1 MDGVTILIEGMSMSV
16 EALSVFTHRLTL
28 TACVAG
34 LLAGCGGATT
44 APAPDPADATSCADL
59 ADKYFEITANLIDMV
74 GDRTDSEME
83 SPPAEFQ
90 AAGDD
95 WLEVTSQIW
104 PRVAELCDGE
114 EFDQLLCER
123 ISEIEPAGEAG
134 ERILRDNFPRCEP

>member
-1 MDGVTILIEGMSMSV
+1 MRF
-16 EALSVFTHRLTL
+16 EASSLSTPRLAL
-28 TACVAG
+28 TACIAG

-44 APAPDPADATSCADL
+44 TPAPDPADATSCADL

-95 WLEVTSQIW
+95 WLEVALEISD
-104 PRVAELCDGE
+104 RVAELCDGE
-114 EFDQLLCER
+114 EFDELLCAR
-123 ISEIEPAGEAG
+123 ISEIEPGGEAA
-134 ERILRDNFPRCEP
+134 ERLLRDNFPPCDE